1 MPASRNTLVLYTG
14 GTIGMQQSAEGL
26 MPASG
31 FASRLRDQQD
41 KHPELAVPEWQFREL
56 RWLRPFGP
64 ASSKMAVTRYWSC
77 MAPTPSPTA
86 LLP

>member
-31 FASRLRDQQD
+31 FASLQRRCAEFPAAGPPGAGGADGRDV
-41 KHPELAVPEWQFREL
+41 AGR
-56 RWLRPFGP
+56 RAR
-64 ASSKMAVTRYWSC
+64 
-77 MAPTPSPTA
+77 
-86 LLP
+86 